1 MREFIHL
8 KIKRQENPDA
18 SPRWEVFKVPYRPNM
33 NVVSVLMEV
42 QKNPVN
48 AGGEKTTPVVWECNC
63 LEEVCGACT
72 MVINGKATQS
82 CSSLIDN
89 LPVGMITLEPLAKF
103 PVIRDLM
110 VDRTKIFD
118 HLKQVRAW
126 IEVDGAYPI
135 GRGPRMNEKD
145 RRWAYEI
152 SKCMTCGCC
161 YESCPNF
168 NFKSKFIG
176 PAPIA
181 QVRRFNVHPL
191 GAMNKED
198 RLNRLMGDGGITDC
212 GNAQNCVKACPKG
225 IDLTTSI
232 ADMNR
237 DTTVYSIKKFFRK

>member
-8 KIKRQENPDA
+8 KVKRQDNPDV
-18 SPRWEVFKVPYRPNM
+18 SPRWEEFKVGYRPNM
-33 NVVSVLMEV
+33 NVVSVLMEI
-42 QKNPVN
+42 QKKPVN
-48 AGGEKTTPVVWECNC
+48 AKGEKTPPVIWECNC

-72 MVINGKATQS
+72 MVINGKAIQS
-82 CSSLIDN
+82 CSALIDN
-89 LPVGMITLEPLAKF
+89 LPTRVITLEPLSKF

-118 HLKQVRAW
+118 HLQQVKAW

-198 RLNRLMGDGGITDC
+198 RLDRLLGDGGIADC
-212 GNAQNCVKACPKG
+212 GNAQNCVRACPKG

-237 DTTVYSIKKFFRK
+237 DTTVFSIKRFFRK